1 MQMMWDSRSENI
13 NIGSLCTEFQ
23 ILRGNRSKPAMIWR
37 DRDDRRLLMTFED
50 LNVRSNLAAGVF
62 RDLGLSEGERLF
74 IYLPKDPEI
83 YTCLL
88 GGLKNRLI
96 TCCLFY
102 NFGPDAL
109 MDRLSD
115 AQATCIV
122 TRQSALR
129 KLTPLL
135 AGLPSVRFVL
145 VVDMAEHLSNQVL
158 SFQKLR
164 ASASGLF
171 STPHTDPDTP
181 SIVHYTSGSTG
192 KPKGALHV
200 HRSVYLQAWTARHVL
215 GLRDDDIFWCTA
227 DPGWVTGVSYGVI
240 GPWSQGVTQVHY
252 GGPYDAAEWLKVL
265 QDEKVTVWYTAP
277 TALRMLRLEE
287 PELFGRYDLS
297 RLRCIFSVGE
307 PLNPEIIHWGA
318 DALGKQI
325 YDTWFQTETGSIMI
339 SNRPERPVKPGSMGT
354 PVEGIQAIVCKDDG
368 SRCLP
373 MERGHLCLV
382 PGWDS
387 MFVDYLNHNESYK
400 EKFRFGT
407 YFTGDTAFVDEEG
420 YFWFAG
426 RSDDIINTSGHL
438 VSPFEVESCLLEL
451 PAIGEAGVIG
461 VPDDMLHEKV
471 VAFIVLKHGFAW
483 SEELELKIRVRVS
496 NRVSTVA
503 APRDIRV
510 VETLPK
516 TRSGKIMRRILKAR
530 YLGQDVGDLSA
541 MET

>member
-1 MQMMWDSRSENI
+1 MKMMWDSRSENI

-23 ILRGNRSKPAMIWR
+23 ILQGNRSKPAMIWR
-37 DRDDRRLLMTFED
+37 DRDDQRLLVTFED
-50 LNVRSNLAAGVF
+50 LNIKSNRAANVF
-62 RDLGLSEGERLF
+62 RTLGLTEGERLF
-74 IYLPKDPEI
+74 IYLPKDPEL

-88 GGLKNRLI
+88 GGLKQLLV

-102 NFGPDAL
+102 NFGPEAL

-115 AQATCIV
+115 GQATCII

-129 KLTPLL
+129 RLAPLL
-135 AGLPSVRFVL
+135 PALPSVRFVL
-145 VVDMAEHLSNQVL
+145 VVDIAEHLSNQIL
-158 SFQKLR
+158 SLR
-164 ASASGLF
+164 RLRDSASDLF
-171 STPHTDPDTP
+171 SAPHTDPLTP

-192 KPKGALHV
+192 RPKGALHV
-200 HRSVYLQAWTARHVL
+200 HRSVHLQAWTTRNVL
-215 GLRDDDIFWCTA
+215 GLRDDDVFWCTA

-287 PELFGRYDLS
+287 PGLFRGYDLS

-307 PLNPEIIHWGA
+307 PLNPEIIRWGA
-318 DALGKQI
+318 DALGKPI

-339 SNRPERPVKPGSMGT
+339 TNRPDRPVKPGSMGT
-354 PVEGIQAIVCKDDG
+354 PIEGIQAFVCRDDG
-368 SRCLP
+368 GLCSP

-387 MFVDYLNHNESYK
+387 MFVDYLDHNDQYK
-400 EKFRFGT
+400 EKFRFGA
-407 YFTGDTAFVDEEG
+407 YFTGDTAYVDEDG
-420 YFWFAG
+420 HFWFAG
-426 RSDDIINTSGHL
+426 RSDDIINTAGHL
-438 VSPFEVESCLLEL
+438 VSPFEVESCLLEI
-451 PAIGEAGVIG
+451 PAVGEAAVVG
-461 VPDDMLHEKV
+461 VPDDMLYEKV
-471 VAFIVLKHGFAW
+471 VAFIVLRDGYVW
-483 SEELELKIRVRVS
+483 GTDLELKIRVRVS

-503 APRDIRV
+503 APRDICV
-510 VETLPK
+510 VGNIPK
-516 TRSGKIMRRILKAR
+516 TRSGKILRRVLKAT
-530 YLGQDVGDLSA
+530 YLGRDVGDVSA